1 MHQEGKQR
9 MKFMGMLIR
18 AMFVMVMGL
27 LIGVWPASGQS
38 SAWAFMGEGIQPVM
52 IASVDGVP
60 VKELETKI
68 DVNNTVLRNYRQLP
82 GFYPTLARILV
93 QNAPYESPEKMLEIP
108 GLTDKQKNLIR
119 ANLDNFE
126 AQPYRAGEYNLEN
139 RINQGLYG

>member
-1 MHQEGKQR
+1 MHQEGKQE
-9 MKFMGMLIR
+9 MKFMGMIIR
-18 AMFVMVMGL
+18 AIFVVVMGL
-27 LIGVWPASGQS
+27 LIGVGPVGQS
-38 SAWAFMGEGIQPVM
+38 SGWAFMGEGIQPVM

-108 GLTDKQKNLIR
+108 GLTEKQRSLIQ